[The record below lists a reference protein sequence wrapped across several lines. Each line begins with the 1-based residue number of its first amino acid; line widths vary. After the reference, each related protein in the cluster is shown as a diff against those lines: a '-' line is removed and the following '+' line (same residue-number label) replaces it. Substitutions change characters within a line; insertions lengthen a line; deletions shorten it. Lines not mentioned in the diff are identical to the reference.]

1 MASAPIQTP
10 ALGAYCSLAE
20 LIEQRH
26 PASKLDLG
34 QRKRALNLL
43 SGPNKTNFRGRGIDF
58 EEVRAYQPGD
68 DIRTI
73 DWRVTARTGT
83 AYTKLFREERERQV
97 LVCVDQRSSMFFGSR
112 TCCKSVLAARLGALL
127 SWAALQRGDRL
138 GGLVFSEQEHH
149 EIRPRR
155 SRRSV
160 LGLLNALTAMNNA
173 LPLPAGARNQGFAD
187 MLVELRRIARPGSSL
202 FLVSDFRGA
211 LDDGAREQLYQLAR
225 HLEITALH
233 CFDPLEAALPEA
245 GRYAV
250 TDGESRV
257 QLFTGDERLREAF
270 AQRFSAQRETLRQ
283 SLGKLGIPLIESSTA
298 DSPLGILQ
306 AYYASGTRR

>member
-1 MASAPIQTP
+1 MASAPYKAP
-10 ALGAYCSLAE
+10 ALGAYCELAE

-26 PASKLDLG
+26 PAGKLDLN
-34 QRKRALNLL
+34 QRKRALSLL

-97 LVCVDQRSSMFFGSR
+97 LVCVDQRSNMFFGSR

-138 GGLVFSEQEHH
+138 GGLVFSEREHH

-160 LGLLNALTAMNNA
+160 LGLLNALTAMNQA
-173 LPLPAGARNQGFAD
+173 LPLPPTENPQSFAD
-187 MLVELRRIARPGSSL
+187 MLAELRRIARPGSSL

-211 LDDGAREQLYQLAR
+211 LETSALEQLYQLGR

-233 CFDPLEAALPEA
+233 CSDPLEQTLPDA

-257 QLFTGDERLREAF
+257 QLFTGEARLRDSF
-270 AQRFSAQRETLRQ
+270 ADRFQAQLSELRQ
-283 SLGKLGIPLIESSTA
+283 SLGKLGIPMIEASTA
-298 DSPLGILQ
+298 ESPLGILQ
-306 AYYASGTRR
+306 AYYAGGGSR

>member
-1 MASAPIQTP
+1 MASAPYKAP
-10 ALGAYCSLAE
+10 ALGAYCELAE

-26 PASKLDLG
+26 PAGKLDLN
-34 QRKRALNLL
+34 QRKRALSLL

-97 LVCVDQRSSMFFGSR
+97 LVCVDQRSNMFFGSR

-138 GGLVFSEQEHH
+138 GGLVFSEREHH

-160 LGLLNALTAMNNA
+160 LGLLNALTAMNQA
-173 LPLPAGARNQGFAD
+173 LPLPPTENPQSFAD
-187 MLVELRRIARPGSSL
+187 MLAELRRIARPGSSL

-211 LDDGAREQLYQLAR
+211 LETSALEQLYQLGR

-233 CFDPLEAALPEA
+233 CSDPLEQTLPDA

-257 QLFTGDERLREAF
+257 QLFTGEARLRDSF
-270 AQRFSAQRETLRQ
+270 ADRFQAQLAELRQ
-283 SLGKLGIPLIESSTA
+283 SLGKLGIPMIEASTA
-298 DSPLGILQ
+298 ESPLGILQ
-306 AYYASGTRR
+306 AYYAGGGSR